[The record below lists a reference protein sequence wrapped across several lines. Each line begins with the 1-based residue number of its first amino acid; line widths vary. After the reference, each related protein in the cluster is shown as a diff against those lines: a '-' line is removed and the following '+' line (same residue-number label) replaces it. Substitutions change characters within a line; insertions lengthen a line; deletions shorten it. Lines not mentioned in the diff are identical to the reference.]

1 MKVGLFAIN
10 YGTCGDPGA
19 AVRVAR
25 AAEGAGFESV
35 WSGEHI
41 VLPDPRAG
49 RSPLPPRTPLL
60 DVAVSLTLIAA
71 HTRTLRLGSGI
82 IVLPQRNPLVLA
94 KELASVDVVS
104 GGRLIAGVGA
114 GYLAQ
119 EFEALGIP
127 LTGRGRRMN
136 DYIRALRAIWTQQP
150 ARYQGEF
157 VSFSGVTASPQP
169 VQRPSPPIV
178 IGGESQPALHRAAT
192 MGNGWYGFGLTPDR
206 TQQLTGTLRRIAG
219 EHERP
224 AGLGRLELSV
234 TPVGTFDERAVE
246 RYASLGVDRLIVL
259 PKPDATL
266 RERHAAVAIDDILR
280 DIERVSDTVKRAT
293 G

>member
-1 MKVGLFAIN
+1 MKIGLFAIN
-10 YGTCGDPGA
+10 YGTCGEPGA

-25 AAEGAGFESV
+25 AAESAGFDSV
-35 WSGEHI
+35 WAGEHI

-49 RSPLPPRTPLL
+49 RSPLPPGTPLL
-60 DVAVSLTLIAA
+60 DIAVSLTLIAA

-114 GYLAQ
+114 GYLVQ

-127 LTGRGRRMN
+127 LARRGRRMD
-136 DYIRALRAIWTQQP
+136 DYIAALRAIWTQQP

-157 VSFSGVTASPQP
+157 VSFSGVTARPRP

-178 IGGESQPALHRAAT
+178 IGGESQAALRRAAT
-192 MGNGWYGFGLTPDR
+192 MGNGWYGFGLTLDETR
-206 TQQLTGTLRRIAG
+206 QLTEALRRVTG
-219 EHERP
+219 EQERP
-224 AGLGRLELSV
+224 ARLGRLELSV
-234 TPVGTFDERAVE
+234 TPVGTFDERSVE
-246 RYASLGVDRLIVL
+246 RYAALGVDRLIVL
-259 PKPDATL
+259 PRPDATPP
-266 RERHAAVAIDDILR
+266 ERHTPVPIGDILR
-280 DIERVSDTVKRAT
+280 NIEHVSDIVKRAT